1 ILSTT
6 LLTSCDG
13 GGDSSNDSSSTPVA
27 DTSKT
32 HPSDPS
38 SENTPIIKPT
48 PQPEATPTKTGYLTL
63 GGSQRLVGAL
73 CNGKNSNSFNFTD
86 GENIT
91 CLVGST
97 TIASFNTATDS
108 IDTENVIEKMA
119 FRLEDAQELA
129 NHTVKTENAIILI
142 TSSNSC
148 PSDNTQICLE
158 FSSAIDRA

>member
-1 ILSTT
+1 MNLSSIIKYKKSLYVAILSTT

-73 CNGKNSNSFNFTD
+73 CNGK
-86 GENIT
+86 I
-91 CLVGST
+91 
-97 TIASFNTATDS
+97 
-108 IDTENVIEKMA
+108 VIVLTLQMEKT
-119 FRLEDAQELA
+119 LHVL
-129 NHTVKTENAIILI
+129 
-142 TSSNSC
+142 
-148 PSDNTQICLE
+148 
-158 FSSAIDRA
+158 